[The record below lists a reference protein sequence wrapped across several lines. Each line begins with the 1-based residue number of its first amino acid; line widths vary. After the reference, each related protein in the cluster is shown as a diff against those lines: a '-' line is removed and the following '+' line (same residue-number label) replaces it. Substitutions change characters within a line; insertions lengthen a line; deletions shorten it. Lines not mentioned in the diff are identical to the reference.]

1 MIDTFGIY
9 IDLKESFGEEPAKK
23 MTRVIQ
29 RIYEELSQSVRRD
42 DFLELKEVVKE
53 LAEAQKKTEERLESL
68 SLKVEELA
76 EAQKRTETRVE
87 ELAQAQKKT
96 EERLESLSLKVED
109 LAEAQKRTEAR
120 IEELAQTQKK
130 TEERL
135 ESLSLKVEDLAEAQK
150 KTESVLAKLVASH
163 RKTREQLGGLSHTV
177 GYRLEDEAIWAL
189 PYLLKRDFGLE
200 IVESLRRGYLEISP
214 ERYLEVNIWG
224 DAHKNGTIIGIL
236 GEAKT
241 QLKKKDV
248 DKFVSLI
255 KKVEKATGKEIFPVL
270 ITYQTSPRVQEAARK
285 KGIKIYFSYELKV

>member
-42 DFLELKEVVKE
+42 DFLDLKEVVK
-53 LAEAQKKTEERLESL
+53 
-68 SLKVEELA
+68 
-76 EAQKRTETRVE
+76 

-96 EERLESLSLKVED
+96 EERLDSLSSKVEE

-120 IEELAQTQKK
+120 IEELAQAQKK